1 MFLLEQQ
8 ARKRGWTNHD
18 KYACTQCRTRADP
31 QQVLAS
37 PMIMYLYLYPGF
49 SVTECIMHSDM
60 MHSDLPMFV
69 LLQAA
74 KQKQQEEEAA
84 RKKKAEE
91 EAARKKKA
99 EEDVSL
105 LLNKYHVRVSRK
117 SSRVVILCM

>member
-8 ARKRGWTNHD
+8 ARERRGWSKYD
-18 KYACTQCRTRADP
+18 KYACAQCRTRADP

-37 PMIMYLYLYPGF
+37 LMIMYLYLYPGF
-49 SVTECIMHSDM
+49 SVTQCIMHSDM

-84 RKKKAEE
+84 REKKAEE
-91 EAARKKKA
+91 EAARIRKQQ
-99 EEDVSL
+99 EEDAARAVEG
-105 LLNKYHVRVSRK
+105 KVRDGNGF
-117 SSRVVILCM
+117 